1 MIARIPLYISV
12 NSQFMFK
19 ILTVNIFRLQN
30 DRNRVCTRNS
40 YNSLENSTNYVET
53 SDTDRTNLFKI
64 E

>member
-1 MIARIPLYISV
+1 MIARIRLYISV